1 MSGQRAALPSGR
13 GGLLRGSRA
22 MSYGSL
28 MRSSPAS
35 PVRQRH
41 VEHTVQSGDTLQG
54 LALKYGVSMEQIKRA
69 NRLYTNDSIFLKKS
83 LSIPV
88 LSDLKGIHLSEEC
101 EEQSS
106 HDVVVQNGTNFSE
119 RTDDDGKRLSD
130 LKPLDFLRRLDEG
143 INQTKQTA
151 VRRCQD
157 AEERVAALEAACSS
171 RSPEWRLLTRLQSVN
186 AALGAVPLTVTTLT
200 KRLRDRNLS
209 PGWHRIS
216 L

>member
-1 MSGQRAALPSGR
+1 
-13 GGLLRGSRA
+13 
-22 MSYGSL
+22 
-28 MRSSPAS
+28 
-35 PVRQRH
+35 
-41 VEHTVQSGDTLQG
+41 
-54 LALKYGVSMEQIKRA
+54 MEQIKRA

-88 LSDLKGIHLSEEC
+88 LSDLKGIHLSEDC

-119 RTDDDGKRLSD
+119 RTDDDGKRPSD

-157 AEERVAALEAACSS
+157 AEERY
-171 RSPEWRLLTRLQSVN
+171 
-186 AALGAVPLTVTTLT
+186 
-200 KRLRDRNLS
+200 
-209 PGWHRIS
+209 
-216 L
+216 